1 MNELI
6 VPQENYNIW
15 EEIGLAWGKFLSN
28 KAIYDD
34 NQIDGIDLFYNSVKG
49 KNKLGPWKIG
59 RILIQGKEKEKV
71 NY

>member
-1 MNELI
+1 M
-6 VPQENYNIW
+6 
-15 EEIGLAWGKFLSN
+15 GKFLSS

-34 NQIDGIDLFYNSVKG
+34 NQIDGIDLFYNSLKG